1 MVWLGVLCAALGA
14 TVLVLGG
21 KVVLLRRAAKQIK
34 TELAARLVSDT
45 NVGLDLSCGDQ
56 SMRQLAAE
64 LDRQLKTLR
73 KEHAKFSSGDRALKE
88 AITNLSHDLRTPLTS
103 ICGYLDLLEQ
113 EEKTEAAARY
123 LKLLASRVAALKEL
137 TEELFQYSIVLSG
150 ERYETREPVVLNQ
163 ALEESLA
170 AFYAAFQEKGITPD
184 IRIPEARVVRP
195 LNRAALSRILSNI
208 LSNALKYSDGDL
220 SVTLEPNGRLFFS
233 NRAGQLDAVQT
244 AKLFDRFF
252 TVQTGQNATGL
263 GLSIARTLTEQ
274 LQGTLSADYLQGR
287 LRIVLDFSE
296 R

>member
-1 MVWLGVLCAALGA
+1 MVWLSVLCAGLASA
-14 TVLVLGG
+14 VLVLGG
-21 KVVLLRRAAKQIK
+21 KLVLLRRAAKEIRA
-34 TELAARLVSDT
+34 ELADRLSSDT
-45 NVGLDLSCGDQ
+45 NAGLDLSCGDR

-64 LDRQLKTLR
+64 LDQQLKALR
-73 KEHAKFSSGDRALKE
+73 REHARFASGDRALKE

-113 EEKTEAAARY
+113 EEMTEAAARY
-123 LKLLASRVAALKEL
+123 LKLLANRVAALKEL
-137 TEELFQYSIVLSG
+137 TEELFRYSLVLSG
-150 ERYETREPVVLNQ
+150 QRYETREPVVLNQ

-233 NRAGQLDAVQT
+233 NYAKQLDAVQT

-252 TVQTGQNATGL
+252 TVESGQDATGL

-274 LQGTLSADYLQGR
+274 LHGTISADYHQGR
-287 LRIVLDFSE
+287 LRIMLDFSQV
-296 R
+296 

>member
-14 TVLVLGG
+14 TVLVLAS
-21 KVVLLRRAAKQIK
+21 KLVLLRRAAKQIR

-73 KEHAKFSSGDRALKE
+73 KEHARFSSGDRALKE

-123 LKLLASRVAALKEL
+123 LKLLASRVAALTEL

-220 SVTLEPNGRLFFS
+220 SVTLEPTGRLFFS

>member
-1 MVWLGVLCAALGA
+1 MVWLGVLCAGLASA
-14 TVLVLGG
+14 VLVLGG
-21 KVVLLRRAAKQIK
+21 KLVLLRRAAKEIRA
-34 TELAARLVSDT
+34 ELADRLSSDT
-45 NVGLDLSCGDQ
+45 NVGLDLSCGDR

-64 LDRQLKTLR
+64 LDQQLKTLR
-73 KEHAKFSSGDRALKE
+73 REHARFASGDRALKE

-113 EEKTEAAARY
+113 EEMTEAAARY
-123 LKLLASRVAALKEL
+123 LKLLANRVAALKEL
-137 TEELFQYSIVLSG
+137 TEELFRYSLVLSG
-150 ERYETREPVVLNQ
+150 QRYETREPVVLNQ

-195 LNRAALSRILSNI
+195 LNRAALSRIFSNI

-233 NRAGQLDAVQT
+233 NYAKQLDAVQT

-252 TVQTGQNATGL
+252 TVESGQDATGL

-274 LQGTLSADYLQGR
+274 LHGTISADYHQGR
-287 LRIVLDFSE
+287 LRIMLDFSQV
-296 R
+296 

>member
-1 MVWLGVLCAALGA
+1 MVWLGVSCAALA
-14 TVLVLGG
+14 VAVLVLGG
-21 KVVLLRRAAKQIK
+21 KLVLLRRAAKEIR
-34 TELAARLVSDT
+34 TELADRLSSDT
-45 NVGLDLSCGDQ
+45 NVGLDLSCGDR

-64 LDRQLKTLR
+64 LDQQLKALR
-73 KEHAKFSSGDRALKE
+73 MEHARFSSGDRALKE

-103 ICGYLDLLEQ
+103 ICGYLELLEQ

-123 LKLLASRVAALKEL
+123 LRLLANRVSALKEL
-137 TEELFQYSIVLSG
+137 TEELFRYSLVLSG

-170 AFYAAFQEKGITPD
+170 AFYAAFQEKGITPV
-184 IRIPEARVVRP
+184 IQIPEARVVRP

-220 SVTLEPNGRLFFS
+220 SVTLEPAGRLSFS
-233 NRAGQLDAVQT
+233 NHAGRLDAVRT

-252 TVQTGQNATGL
+252 TVESGQDATGL

-274 LQGTLSADYLQGR
+274 LHGTISADYHQGR
-287 LRIVLDFSE
+287 LCILLDFSQV
-296 R
+296 